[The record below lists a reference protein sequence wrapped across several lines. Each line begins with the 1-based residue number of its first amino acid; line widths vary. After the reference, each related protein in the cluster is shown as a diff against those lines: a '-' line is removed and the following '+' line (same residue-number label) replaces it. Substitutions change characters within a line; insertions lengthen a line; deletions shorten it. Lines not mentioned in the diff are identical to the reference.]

1 MPGFYRTIMHKKGT
15 ARLLA
20 AWVITGDAAG
30 TKALF
35 ARDGDG
41 CALLCRDDAFPAALA
56 AEIGKTAPDQT
67 GIAEYPGARVF
78 LEPIAGARR
87 LVVCGAGHVALCVIR
102 LGVALGFDI
111 TAIED
116 RPEFAEKARDAGAQ
130 NVLCQ
135 AFTDA
140 LDRIDGDAD
149 TAFVVMTREHA
160 HDVDCLRRILRKPCA
175 YAGMMGSRGRSAQI
189 RRQLVA
195 EGFGAGRVDAL
206 RMPIGVP
213 IGARTPE
220 EIAVSVA
227 AELISAMNA
236 ADPGEGWPQGMLEA
250 LCAPHEP
257 GVLAMIVEK
266 RGEAPRR
273 PGTKMLV
280 MGDGR
285 FVGTVGGGYAEAEI
299 LRLAGEM
306 LRDGDKACRLM
317 SIDMNKGPTFC
328 GGEIEVFLLPV

>member
-1 MPGFYRTIMHKKGT
+1 MPGFYETIMREKTHR
-15 ARLLA
+15 RLLA

-67 GIAEYPGARVF
+67 GIAEYTGARVF
-78 LEPIAGARR
+78 LEPIVAGRR

-102 LGVALGFDI
+102 LGVALGFEV
-111 TAIED
+111 TVIED
-116 RPEFAEKARDAGAQ
+116 RPEFAEKARAAGAQ
-130 NVLCQ
+130 RVVCRP
-135 AFTDA
+135 FTDA
-140 LDRIDGDAD
+140 LDDIPGDAA

-160 HDVDCLRRILRKPCA
+160 HDVDCLRRILQRPCA
-175 YAGMMGSRGRSAQI
+175 YAGMMGSRSRSAQI
-189 RRQLVA
+189 RALLSE
-195 EGFGAGRVDAL
+195 EGFDDERVQAL

-227 AELISAMNA
+227 AELISVMNA

-250 LCAPHEP
+250 LSEPRQP
-257 GVLAMIVEK
+257 GVLAMIVSK

-280 MGDGR
+280 TGDGR

>member
-1 MPGFYRTIMHKKGT
+1 MPGFYRTIIHKKGT

-20 AWVITGDAAG
+20 AWVIEGDAAG
-30 TKALF
+30 ARALF
-35 ARDGDG
+35 AWDGERL
-41 CALLCRDDAFPAALA
+41 APLCRDDAFPAALA
-56 AEIGKTAPDQT
+56 DSIARPDSCRE
-67 GIAEYPGARVF
+67 GCHALGGARVF
-78 LEPIAGARR
+78 LEPIAGSRR

-102 LGVALGFDI
+102 LGVALGFEI

-116 RPEFAEKARDAGAQ
+116 RPEFAEKARDAGAHS
-130 NVLCQ
+130 VLCQ
-135 AFTDA
+135 PFTDA

-160 HDVDCLRRILRKPCA
+160 HDVDCLRRILQKPCV
-175 YAGMMGSRGRSAQI
+175 YAGMMGSHGRSAQI

-195 EGFGAGRVDAL
+195 EGFDAGRVEAL
-206 RMPIGVP
+206 RMPIGIP

-220 EIAVSVA
+220 EIAVSAA
-227 AELISAMNA
+227 AEIISVMNA
-236 ADPGEGWPQGMLEA
+236 ADPGEGYPPGMLEA
-250 LCAPHEP
+250 LSERRQP
-257 GVLAMIVEK
+257 GVLAMIVSK

-285 FVGTVGGGYAEAEI
+285 FIGTVGGGYAEAEI
-299 LRLAGEM
+299 LRIAGEM
-306 LRDGDKACRLM
+306 LRDGARACRLV

-328 GGEIEVFLLPV
+328 GGEIEVLLLPV

>member
-1 MPGFYRTIMHKKGT
+1 MPGFYETIGREKTNG
-15 ARLLA
+15 RLLA
-20 AWVITGDAAG
+20 AWVIAGDAAG
-30 TKALF
+30 AKALF
-35 ARDGDG
+35 AVDG
-41 CALLCRDDAFPAALA
+41 ARRVLRYADDAFPAPLA
-56 AEIGKTAPDQT
+56 DAVARLAPGREGCLDIG
-67 GIAEYPGARVF
+67 GARVF

-116 RPEFAEKARDAGAQ
+116 RPEFAERAREAGAQ
-130 NVLCQ
+130 RVICRP
-135 AFTDA
+135 FTEA
-140 LDRIDGDAD
+140 LDMIEGGDD

-160 HDVDCLRRILRKPCA
+160 HDVDCLRRILQKPCA
-175 YAGMMGSRGRSAQI
+175 YAGIMGSRGRSAKI
-189 RRQLVA
+189 RAQLSE
-195 EGFGAGRVDAL
+195 EGFDAGRVAAL

-227 AELISAMNA
+227 AELISVMNA
-236 ADPGEGWPQGMLEA
+236 ADPGEGWPEGMLEA
-250 LCAPHEP
+250 LSAPSAP
-257 GVLAMIVEK
+257 GVLAMIVFK

-280 MGDGR
+280 LGEGR
-285 FVGTVGGGYAEAEI
+285 FIGTVGGGYAEAEI
-299 LRLAGEM
+299 LRIAGAM
-306 LRDGDKACRLM
+306 LRNGDAACRLVP
-317 SIDMNKGPTFC
+317 IGMNKGPSFC

>member
-1 MPGFYRTIMHKKGT
+1 MPGFYETIMREKTHR
-15 ARLLA
+15 RLLA

-35 ARDGDG
+35 ARDGERLTPL
-41 CALLCRDDAFPAALA
+41 CADAAFPAALA
-56 AEIGKTAPDQT
+56 AEVGKTAPGQT
-67 GIAEYPGARVF
+67 GIAEYTGARVF

-116 RPEFAEKARDAGAQ
+116 RPEFAEKAREAGARRAI
-130 NVLCQ
+130 CQ
-135 AFTDA
+135 PFTDA
-140 LDRIDGDAD
+140 LDALDGGDD

-189 RRQLVA
+189 RRQLVE
-195 EGFGAGRVDAL
+195 EGFDAGRVDAL
-206 RMPIGVP
+206 RMPIGIP

-227 AELISAMNA
+227 AEIISVMNA

-250 LCAPHEP
+250 LCTPHEP

-285 FVGTVGGGYAEAEI
+285 FIGTVGGGYAEAEI